1 MDLFDAALATEKEE
15 VFKTLLEKD
24 GVRIEKIVYL
34 GQASPEGFWYDQAEN
49 EWVCLLSGS
58 ARVLVSGREVCLL
71 KGDSL
76 FLPAHEKHRVT
87 YTDPKTPTVWLC
99 VFWKG

>member
-24 GVRIEKIVYL
+24 GVRIEKIVSL
-34 GQASPEGFWYDQAEN
+34 GQISPEGFWYDQAEN

-58 ARVLVSGREVCLL
+58 ARLEFSDREVCLL

-76 FLPAHEKHRVT
+76 FLPAREKHRVT
-87 YTDPKTPTVWLC
+87 FTDPKTPTIWLC